1 MVFYVRLWCLSLG
14 LILHPSTL
22 ELFAQK
28 QEQMV
33 RLAVIVVD
41 TTLLDQY
48 NALLKEEIDASIKK
62 EPGVITLY
70 GVAEKEH
77 PERVTL
83 FETYA
88 DSSQYKSHLA
98 TPHFQKYKQGTL
110 HMVTKLDL
118 IEMQPI
124 IYHRKAE
131 LSTARA
137 QDLYVRLLKIELEPN
152 GATRFTELNNTV
164 MLPGISKEPGLLVMY
179 ALAEKDYPT
188 RVSILEVYESLA
200 AYDQHVRTPH
210 YVEYEKA
217 SNTIVKSLQ
226 ILEVSPIH
234 LGAKPQ

>member
-1 MVFYVRLWCLSLG
+1 MGFYVRLWYLILG
-14 LILHPSTL
+14 LILHSSTL
-22 ELFAQK
+22 KLFAQNH
-28 QEQMV
+28 QMV
-33 RLAVIVVD
+33 RLAVIEVD
-41 TTLLDQY
+41 TTQLDQY
-48 NALLKEEIDASIKK
+48 NALLKEEIDASIRK

-70 GVAEKEH
+70 GVAEKKH

-110 HMVTKLDL
+110 HMVKKLDL

-124 IYHRKAE
+124 LYHRKAE
-131 LSTARA
+131 LSNARA
-137 QDLYVRLLKIELEPN
+137 QDLYVRLLKIELESN
-152 GATRFTELNNTV
+152 DASRFAELNNTV
-164 MLPGISKEPGLLVMY
+164 MLPGIRKEPGLLVMY

-200 AYDQHVRTPH
+200 AYDQHVRSPH

-217 SNTIVKSLQ
+217 LNTIVKSLE
-226 ILEVSPIH
+226 ILDVNPID
-234 LGAKPQ
+234 LGSKPQ